1 MKLSNKKKK
10 KYFLVILVITGI
22 LLMAEI
28 FSGNIGTSLFFI
40 VLFGGMSVAYIH
52 YEKFADTMNKYF

>member
-1 MKLSNKKKK
+1 
-10 KYFLVILVITGI
+10 
-22 LLMAEI
+22 MAEI